1 MKGINVFLGKQKGD
15 KHDHSQPRRLVLWAL
30 LLLRVTTGQ
39 RFDRV
44 PLPSF

>member
-15 KHDHSQPRRLVLWAL
+15 EHDHSQPRRLVLWAL
-30 LLLRVTTGQ
+30 LLLHVPTGQ
-39 RFDRV
+39 CFDQV